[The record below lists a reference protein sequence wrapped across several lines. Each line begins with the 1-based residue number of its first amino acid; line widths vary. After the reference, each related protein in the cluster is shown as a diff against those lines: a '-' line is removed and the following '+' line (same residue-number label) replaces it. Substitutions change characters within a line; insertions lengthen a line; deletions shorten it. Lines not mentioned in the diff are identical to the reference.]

1 LFGEKIEKK
10 RKNKGPINDKLP
22 HHRHYAPLQQEKDMV
37 AHPTTRYKGIVYH
50 QEAPHVSS
58 KV

>member
-1 LFGEKIEKK
+1 
-10 RKNKGPINDKLP
+10 
-22 HHRHYAPLQQEKDMV
+22 MV
-37 AHPTTRYKGIVYH
+37 AHPTTRYKGIFYH